1 MSEARDVLA
10 ECMEVFGHD
19 GKLVMF
25 KDRDD
30 PFGLA
35 TDWGALATA
44 AGLVDPEP
52 TLSDK
57 VAYANARSR
66 GEVL

>member
-1 MSEARDVLA
+1 MSEARDLLA
-10 ECMEVFGHD
+10 EAMEVFGQD

-25 KDRDD
+25 KDPHD

-35 TDWGALATA
+35 TDWGVLATE

-52 TLSDK
+52 TLSEK
-57 VAYANARSR
+57 VAHANARSR
-66 GEVL
+66 GELL